1 VSELSRQTIVQQDG
15 STISNR
21 QLFALEQLSVDNV
34 VLASVLFKDIF
45 EQFAAEKK
53 VANASE

>member
-1 VSELSRQTIVQQDG
+1 MSELSRQTIVQQDG